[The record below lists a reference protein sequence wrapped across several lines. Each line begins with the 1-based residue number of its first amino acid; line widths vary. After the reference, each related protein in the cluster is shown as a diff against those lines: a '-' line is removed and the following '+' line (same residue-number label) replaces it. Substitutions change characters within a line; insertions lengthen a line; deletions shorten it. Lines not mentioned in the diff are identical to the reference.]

1 MDSIQNMTKEIKNL
15 SSEELMKSV
24 IQRVATGPE
33 LSKNISRE
41 EAKASM
47 NSILNREVSDIRSA
61 IFLIA
66 LRMKRETEDE
76 NLGVQDA
83 MNENT
88 SQISCPLNNV
98 INIADPYDGYTRN
111 IPSSLYVLPL
121 LAELGFPSFSQGVE
135 SVGPKYGCT
144 HHKILKLAGL
154 NVLLTDKEVC
164 DRLENKKI
172 GWGYIDQSVFA
183 PKLYELKD
191 LRSEIIK
198 RPVITTIEVL
208 ANPIKAK
215 NTHFVTGYVHKP
227 YPPIYLKLARNA
239 GFDSSIVIRGTEGGV
254 VPSLRQKANAHFYLR
269 KEKNDEIMEVEP
281 DKDLNINQTVRAVK
295 IPDAFEK
302 KTKLDKI
309 EIKVDPLE
317 IAKESLRLGMEAL
330 SGNAGPMRDCIAL
343 STSIILRHV
352 SQHSLTDCYK
362 EINDVLDSGAALK
375 RFKEA
380 L

>member
-1 MDSIQNMTKEIKNL
+1 MTKDIKNL

-47 NSILNREVSDIRSA
+47 DSILNREVSDIRSA

-88 SQISCPLNNV
+88 SQITCALDNV
-98 INIADPYDGYTRN
+98 INVADPYDGYTRN
-111 IPSSLYVLPL
+111 IPSSLYILPL
-121 LAELGFPSFSQGVE
+121 LAELGFPAFSQGVE

-154 NVLLTDKEVC
+154 DVLLSDKEVC
-164 DRLENKKI
+164 DKLENKKI
-172 GWGYIDQSVFA
+172 GWGYIDQSIFA
-183 PKLYELKD
+183 PKLYGLKD

-227 YPPIYLKLARNA
+227 YPPIYLMLARNA
-239 GFDSSIVIRGTEGGV
+239 GFDSSIVIRGTEGGI
-254 VPSLRQKANAHFYLR
+254 VPSLRQKANAHFYLN
-269 KEKNDEIMEVEP
+269 KDKNDELIEIEP
-281 DKDLNINQTVRAVK
+281 GKDLDINQTVRAVK
-295 IPDAFEK
+295 IPDEFEK

-309 EIKVDPLE
+309 EIKVDAKE
-317 IAKESLRLGMEAL
+317 IAKESLKLGMDAL
-330 SGNAGPMRDCIAL
+330 SGTAGPMRDCIAL
-343 STSIILRHV
+343 STSIILQHV
-352 SQHSLTDCYK
+352 SQQSITDCFR

-375 RFKEA
+375 RFEEA

>member
-1 MDSIQNMTKEIKNL
+1 MTKDIKNL

-47 NSILNREVSDIRSA
+47 DSILNREVSDIRSA

-88 SQISCPLNNV
+88 SQITCALDNV
-98 INIADPYDGYTRN
+98 INVADPYDGYTRN
-111 IPSSLYVLPL
+111 IPSSLYILPL
-121 LAELGFPSFSQGVE
+121 LAELGFPAFSQGVE

-154 NVLLTDKEVC
+154 DVLLSDREVC

-172 GWGYIDQSVFA
+172 GWGYIDQSIFA
-183 PKLYELKD
+183 PKLYGLKD

-227 YPPIYLKLARNA
+227 YPPIYLMLARNA
-239 GFDSSIVIRGTEGGV
+239 GFDSSIVIRGTEGGI
-254 VPSLRQKANAHFYLR
+254 VPSLRQKANAHFYLN
-269 KEKNDEIMEVEP
+269 KDKNDELIEIEP
-281 DKDLNINQTVRAVK
+281 GKDLDINQTVRAVK
-295 IPDAFEK
+295 IPDEFEK
-302 KTKLDKI
+302 KAKLDKI
-309 EIKVDPLE
+309 EIKVDAKE
-317 IAKESLRLGMEAL
+317 IAKESLKLGMDAL
-330 SGNAGPMRDCIAL
+330 SGTAGPMRDCIAL
-343 STSIILRHV
+343 STSIILQHV
-352 SQHSLTDCYK
+352 SQQSITDCFR
-362 EINDVLDSGAALK
+362 EINDVLDSGAALE